1 MPLLWIRQEL
11 LNEVKFSFANKKD
24 NNTHHKKKKKPAG
37 FVPSVE
43 FVMASSVAFK

>member
-24 NNTHHKKKKKPAG
+24 NNIHHQKKAD
-37 FVPSVE
+37 FVPSVK
-43 FVMASSVAFK
+43 FVMASSVAF